1 MNPQKTRYFDISDI
15 SLLIVNLIPLFGAL
29 FLGWSLFS
37 ILIIYWLES
46 AVIGFYTLIKMII
59 TLTNYNKKSDLNKD
73 NLSVLINKIKSVV
86 AIPFFIFHYSIFMIV
101 HLIFI
106 FVLSGNFLASS
117 LTLPKINEIIGILL
131 ITTASLFVSHGI
143 SLYTNFIREKEF
155 QKTSTERLMFSAY
168 GRIIVMH
175 LTLLFGGFL
184 IISTGLPKS
193 MIVLFVILKMII
205 DLRAHKKEHE
215 KLEK

>member
-73 NLSVLINKIKSVV
+73 NLNS
-86 AIPFFIFHYSIFMIV
+86 
-101 HLIFI
+101 
-106 FVLSGNFLASS
+106 
-117 LTLPKINEIIGILL
+117 TLN
-131 ITTASLFVSHGI
+131 
-143 SLYTNFIREKEF
+143 
-155 QKTSTERLMFSAY
+155 Q
-168 GRIIVMH
+168 
-175 LTLLFGGFL
+175 
-184 IISTGLPKS
+184 TGSKQ
-193 MIVLFVILKMII
+193 IYLKF
-205 DLRAHKKEHE
+205 
-215 KLEK
+215 